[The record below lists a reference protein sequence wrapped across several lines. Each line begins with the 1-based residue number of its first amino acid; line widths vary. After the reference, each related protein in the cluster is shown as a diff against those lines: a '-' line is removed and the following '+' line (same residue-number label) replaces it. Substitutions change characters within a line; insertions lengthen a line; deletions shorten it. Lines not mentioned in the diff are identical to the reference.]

1 MNPSSTPD
9 QTEKLAALQAYEAP
23 PLKSE
28 YDGFICDMA
37 LQHGAVML
45 NDEGSTY
52 AFTQEQLLDFT
63 KANRV
68 PTQAVPEVA
77 QAAAEGQA
85 IESFEDWAI
94 REFKVPSLDHLKD
107 KVYSHAFVA
116 AMELAWNAAR
126 RTGNLAAPPTPAES
140 RDSSST
146 TKEQ

>member
-28 YDGFICDMA
+28 YDGFICEMA

-68 PTQAVPEVA
+68 PTQAVP
-77 QAAAEGQA
+77 
-85 IESFEDWAI
+85 
-94 REFKVPSLDHLKD
+94 VPFCWHWRRVGTGSSGVYYEHPEKFGMSLTDPAYEWTVLYD
-107 KVYSHAFVA
+107 KPQ
-116 AMELAWNAAR
+116 NAAPILQAPAPVPDN
-126 RTGNLAAPPTPAES
+126 TPPT
-140 RDSSST
+140 
-146 TKEQ
+146 EQPQEK